1 MNLVITLERPLAVER
16 WLVEGSVARLAK
28 RPELW
33 PFLLRAR
40 DLGWTTA
47 EDSAE
52 HLFGE
57 ASARRGV
64 AQRILHI
71 AARLGLL
78 VEEAGRFSLSTEGL
92 DALHR
97 GEIFVPERGAWDVWI
112 TVDPLVPTGVLHI
125 EPWTDEATA
134 FDEVRGDERDAMN
147 SRRFPFLPARL
158 LAASGIELES
168 VAGGGRMRIE
178 ELEAKGERI
187 AAQSDLRLRWDV
199 ASQRVRIDG
208 ELGDRHVSMTLES
221 PDHAPGS
228 VWNELLD
235 AADLLPDWDPAS
247 GALRVGFAR
256 TQLRERQTMAKDMT
270 FMSPEL
276 VEFGSFDDLT
286 VRGVPLAAKTQRDA
300 EEWARWRLDKRVTDY
315 ATAERFDRWVGEA
328 LAPFGAFAV
337 AMPTRGDAAREAWAA
352 RGERPTPAVWNL
364 VAAEDWRL

>member
-1 MNLVITLERPLAVER
+1 LERPLAVER
-16 WLVEGSVARLAK
+16 WLVEGAVARLAK
-28 RPELW
+28 RPELR

-40 DLGWTTA
+40 DAGGTTA

-64 AQRILHI
+64 AQRILQI

-78 VEEAGRFSLSTEGL
+78 VEDAGRFSLSTEG
-92 DALHR
+92 DEALRR

-112 TVDPLVPTGVLHI
+112 TMDPLVPTGVLHI
-125 EPWTDEATA
+125 EPWTYEATA
-134 FDEVRGDERDAMN
+134 FDEVRGDDRDAMN
-147 SRRFPFLPARL
+147 SRRFSFLPGRL
-158 LAASGIELES
+158 LSARGSELES

-178 ELEAKGERI
+178 ELEAKGERMD
-187 AAQSDLRLRWDV
+187 AQSDVRVRWDV
-199 ASQRVRIDG
+199 ASHRVHIDG
-208 ELGDRHVSMTLES
+208 EVGERHVSMTLES
-221 PDHAPGS
+221 PDHSPGS

-235 AADLLPDWDPAS
+235 AADLRPDWDLAR
-247 GALRVGFAR
+247 GALRVGFAG
-256 TQLRERQTMAKDMT
+256 TQLRERQTMARDVT
-270 FMSPEL
+270 FVSPEL
-276 VEFGSFDDLT
+276 VDFGSFDDLT

-300 EEWARWRLDKRVTDY
+300 EEWARWRLDKSVTDY
-315 ATAERFDRWVGEA
+315 ATAERFNRWVGEA
-328 LAPFGAFAV
+328 IAPFGAFAV